1 MGVEERGIRT
11 REVATKGKTSV
22 RWEAREAQRGNL
34 LPAVFAGFEFPH
46 MAHLLCTRQRRLST
60 SLFHSSR
67 LSSSASLLCF
77 ALTQTVSC
85 YSSVLYGQSKASCAK
100 LQLAPPNIKQF
111 LLKYSLRS
119 SNSSSALNHVLIS
132 H

>member
-77 ALTQTVSC
+77 ASLQVFRGSDTPKSTGSMWCTLSSLT
-85 YSSVLYGQSKASCAK
+85 A
-100 LQLAPPNIKQF
+100 QLIVAHSFAEANP
-111 LLKYSLRS
+111 
-119 SNSSSALNHVLIS
+119 VW
-132 H
+132 

>member
-77 ALTQTVSC
+77 DSDGLLLLFRPIRT
-85 YSSVLYGQSKASCAK
+85 
-100 LQLAPPNIKQF
+100 IKS
-111 LLKYSLRS
+111 LLRKTTT
-119 SNSSSALNHVLIS
+119 SSAEY
-132 H
+132 